1 MSKFSTRYKVA
12 AGYILLTLLLI
23 TTMGYVYRIMNGI
36 GGKGDRDELLSARR
50 SITSEVMNDL
60 NRAEI
65 VVQAIAIGKTNEY
78 DEYKE
83 IMSSVDRAIDSLQN
97 ITDDLQNSDRLK
109 TIRMFINMKNNN
121 MSHLMTIIS
130 SNDITKLY
138 TDEINAII
146 SLQDSL
152 LAHSGK
158 LRYPHSVAD
167 TISTRLKNIRF
178 KVSADYSEQADKL
191 NSQMQ
196 SLRLSSLLLNDE
208 VRMLLNEIE
217 EEEQLLEQARIKKN
231 EKVRNRAYMIIS
243 AIAVVSILLAAWFMY
258 FISRDITRSNHYRSE
273 LEKSKQ
279 RAEELLNAKEQL
291 MLTITH
297 DIKAPVGAIIGYA
310 ELLGN
315 IITGERQQFYL
326 QNMQGSANHLL
337 QLVNS
342 LLDFHRLDADKMD
355 RQRVPFN
362 VKELFDSIMNSYR
375 PVAANKNIQL
385 VGRCDNELDNI
396 FKGDPL
402 RIRQIIENLVGNAFK
417 FTSEG
422 AVTVEASFDDTLLRI
437 TVSDTGCGI
446 AEEDLNRLFKEFTRR
461 NIITGERQQFY
472 LQNMQGSA
480 NHLLQL
486 VNSLLDFHRL
496 DADKMDRQRVPF
508 NVKELF
514 DSIMNSYRPVAANKN
529 IQLVGRCDNELDNI
543 FKGDPL
549 RIRQI
554 IENLVGN
561 AFKFTSEG
569 AVTVEASFDDTLLRI
584 TVSDTGCGIAEED
597 LNRLF
602 KEFTR
607 LKNAQGKEGFGL
619 GLAITNKLVHLL
631 GGEIN
636 VKSEVGVGTTFEVT
650 LPLEC
655 TSDSLSSKEPNDNDA
670 VVANARLLLID
681 DDPLQLSMMEA
692 MLKHPSLS
700 VTVCGHPDE
709 LFIYLQQQ
717 QYDVIITDI
726 QMPAMNGIDL
736 INKIKEF
743 PGAGNVPVIAMTAR
757 SDMNTERLSHYG
769 FATCLHKPFT
779 GKELLQV
786 IAGVVYT
793 GGKRFDFGQL
803 TAFSMDDAEA
813 KAEIMRTFVVETKKK
828 RELLSQA
835 CNGRDMATVTMITHQ
850 LLPLFVMVGAVAG
863 KDNLEWFEKRREET
877 EYPDEADAR
886 IKAILDDVDTMI
898 DEAEKE
904 IGIDK

>member
-178 KVSADYSEQADKL
+178 KVSADYSEQAYKL

-273 LEKSKQ
+273 LEKAKR
-279 RAEELLNAKEQL
+279 RAEDLLDAKEKL

-326 QNMQGSANHLL
+326 HNMQGSADHLL

-355 RQRVPFN
+355 RQHVPFN
-362 VKELFDSIMNSYR
+362 VKELFENITDSYR
-375 PVAANKNIQL
+375 PVADNKDILL
-385 VGRCDNELDNI
+385 VSR
-396 FKGDPL
+396 
-402 RIRQIIENLVGNAFK
+402 
-417 FTSEG
+417 
-422 AVTVEASFDDTLLRI
+422 
-437 TVSDTGCGI
+437 
-446 AEEDLNRLFKEFTRR
+446 
-461 NIITGERQQFY
+461 
-472 LQNMQGSA
+472 
-480 NHLLQL
+480 
-486 VNSLLDFHRL
+486 
-496 DADKMDRQRVPF
+496 
-508 NVKELF
+508 
-514 DSIMNSYRPVAANKN
+514 
-529 IQLVGRCDNELDNI
+529 
-543 FKGDPL
+543 
-549 RIRQI
+549 
-554 IENLVGN
+554 
-561 AFKFTSEG
+561 
-569 AVTVEASFDDTLLRI
+569 
-584 TVSDTGCGIAEED
+584 
-597 LNRLF
+597 
-602 KEFTR
+602 
-607 LKNAQGKEGFGL
+607 
-619 GLAITNKLVHLL
+619 
-631 GGEIN
+631 
-636 VKSEVGVGTTFEVT
+636 
-650 LPLEC
+650 
-655 TSDSLSSKEPNDNDA
+655 
-670 VVANARLLLID
+670 
-681 DDPLQLSMMEA
+681 
-692 MLKHPSLS
+692 
-700 VTVCGHPDE
+700 
-709 LFIYLQQQ
+709 
-717 QYDVIITDI
+717 
-726 QMPAMNGIDL
+726 
-736 INKIKEF
+736 
-743 PGAGNVPVIAMTAR
+743 
-757 SDMNTERLSHYG
+757 
-769 FATCLHKPFT
+769 
-779 GKELLQV
+779 
-786 IAGVVYT
+786 
-793 GGKRFDFGQL
+793 
-803 TAFSMDDAEA
+803 
-813 KAEIMRTFVVETKKK
+813 
-828 RELLSQA
+828 
-835 CNGRDMATVTMITHQ
+835 
-850 LLPLFVMVGAVAG
+850 
-863 KDNLEWFEKRREET
+863 
-877 EYPDEADAR
+877 
-886 IKAILDDVDTMI
+886 
-898 DEAEKE
+898 
-904 IGIDK
+904 

>member
-1 MSKFSTRYKVA
+1 MASRKNFVFTMSKFSTRYKVA

-97 ITDDLQNSDRLK
+97 ITDDLHNSDRLK
-109 TIRMFINMKNNN
+109 TIRMFINMKNKN

-231 EKVRNRAYMIIS
+231 EKVRNRAYLIIS
-243 AIAVVSILLAAWFMY
+243 GIAIISILLVALFLY
-258 FISRDITRSNHYRSE
+258 FIWRDITRSNHYRME

-279 RAEELLNAKEQL
+279 RAEELLNAKEKL

-297 DIKAPVGAIIGYA
+297 DIKAPVGSIIGYA
-310 ELLGN
+310 ELLG
-315 IITGERQQFYL
+315 
-326 QNMQGSANHLL
+326 
-337 QLVNS
+337 
-342 LLDFHRLDADKMD
+342 
-355 RQRVPFN
+355 
-362 VKELFDSIMNSYR
+362 
-375 PVAANKNIQL
+375 
-385 VGRCDNELDNI
+385 
-396 FKGDPL
+396 
-402 RIRQIIENLVGNAFK
+402 
-417 FTSEG
+417 
-422 AVTVEASFDDTLLRI
+422 
-437 TVSDTGCGI
+437 
-446 AEEDLNRLFKEFTRR
+446 

-619 GLAITNKLVHLL
+619 GLAITSKLVHLL
-631 GGEIN
+631 GGEIDVDSELGKGTVFT
-636 VKSEVGVGTTFEVT
+636 VK
-650 LPLEC
+650 LPLER
-655 TSDSLSSKEPNDNDA
+655 TASHLDGVVKREESVA
-670 VVANARLLLID
+670 VPSARLLLID

-700 VTVCGHPDE
+700 VTTCNHPDE